1 MAERAVS
8 DTLSD
13 FLVLYG
19 RQTIV
24 LVGISSWAG
33 EEMPIIILLNA
44 MQIFTGKI
52 TELKTEF
59 ELKINY
65 GQKLFESTA

>member
-33 EEMPIIILLNA
+33 EEMPIIILLIA

-65 GQKLFESTA
+65 GQKLF